1 MTEATG
7 RRQPFFCQTSIDP
20 RTALVCVGVR
30 LRAFHPAYKKGLTH
44 DGQHQPNR
52 TGSPGPRSRA
62 TAIIAPQVAVV
73 RKADGQVGSLTFQN
87 QLRFY
92 FNFQP
97 DPGFGD
103 A

>member
-1 MTEATG
+1 MTDNTNPTGLDRQALEA
-7 RRQPFFCQTSIDP
+7 
-20 RTALVCVGVR
+20 
-30 LRAFHPAYKKGLTH
+30 AYGKVWDEEELAQEFKVK
-44 DGQHQPNR
+44 
-52 TGSPGPRSRA
+52 
-62 TAIIAPQVAVV
+62 AIIAPKVVVV

-87 QLRFY
+87 QPRFY